1 MTLQTPVWLQ
11 NGTYPARIDRIFAD
25 VLFGEGVMAVS
36 AGDLRVTQR
45 GAGAN
50 VSVDIAAGRA
60 CITGD
65 DTADQGNYLVRNDGT
80 VNLVMPAAPGANK
93 RIDVVFVRVND
104 PAAGGPAGD
113 NATFGYV
120 SGAVAAAPTPPATPT
135 SAIALAQVL
144 RTAGDVSIT
153 NAMITDVRAQALTI
167 LNNTLTTDGDL
178 FTRAGGSAARIGLG
192 ASGLPLVAGVSAPAY
207 SQLTST
213 GIASGAVTTAKLATG
228 AGEIAGSWT
237 TFTQA
242 TARNPDSNITGLT
255 MSGAYLVIGKT
266 VHIRYGITAGTA
278 TGGGTVRVGLPTA
291 IGTTI
296 GTIQIANS
304 LLIDGGITR
313 KTVSSRMEP
322 SSLSMT
328 FWADS
333 DGTTFVGG
341 ASIASTHA
349 ATFEIV

>member
-50 VSVDIAAGRA
+50 VSVDIAGGRA

-65 DTADQGNYLVRNDGT
+65 DTADQGNYLVRNDAT

-120 SGAVAAAPTPPATPT
+120 SGVVAAAPVAPATPT

-207 SQLTST
+207 SQLTGA
-213 GIASGAVTTAKLATG
+213 GIAAGAVATSNLATG
-228 AGEIAGSWT
+228 SGEIAGAWT

-242 TARNPDSNITGLT
+242 TARTADNNITALT
-255 MSGAYLVIGKT
+255 LSGAYWKVGKT
-266 VHIRYGITAGTA
+266 VMFRMSASGTA
-278 TGGGTVRVGLPTA
+278 TAGGSITVGLPTV
-291 IGTTI
+291 IGTVPAVQPVNALKT
-296 GTIQIANS
+296 T
-304 LLIDGGITR
+304 GGVNR
-313 KTVSSRMEP
+313 ETVSARM
-322 SSLSMT
+322 
-328 FWADS
+328 DS
-333 DGTTFVGG
+333 GVTARVQIYDDASGNGFTGGTAFTV
-341 ASIASTHA
+341 TA
-349 ATFEIV
+349 AGTFEVA